1 MSDTQKYVPPSDM
14 NMGPKSNAHQKRNL
28 FVDALALLF
37 GMSSW
42 LGVTSSYLQ
51 LPLIISTMPE
61 GWSMPA
67 YMTVVVQS
75 SNIISFAYVFYQK
88 YAPKKLNDAY
98 LIYFTMS
105 MGCLT
110 AIGMAFF
117 YQNTIT
123 INGKEHSIAYL
134 IFVFLF
140 ATVGTVSSV
149 LFLPF
154 MGRFRECY
162 LVSYMCG
169 QGMNGLFTSILTLI
183 QGIGVPECIPDT
195 DGKLIKYIPPARFG
209 TQTFFLLVF
218 GLLLIST
225 IAFILLNKMEVCKK
239 ELAAG
244 IVMEG
249 NEYYYENE
257 DRHDVA
263 TGEVPE
269 NVLNLSTFNYVKLLS
284 AMVLIGFFGNGIF
297 PGLQSY
303 SSLPYGFLIYH
314 LVASLASIGNA
325 IGSFIAQFVPHT
337 SIRILDFLIVI
348 VIVLGVY
355 IFYAAVK
362 NPFPPFLHTEF
373 GPVFMIIQWMFFIGI
388 QSYMKTSI
396 ATIFRYQEGKSLVL
410 MASTSL
416 VCSVVGSI
424 FNLFIVT
431 YTQLFVSYEPC

>member
-1 MSDTQKYVPPSDM
+1 MADTQKYVLPSDM
-14 NMGPKSNAHQKRNL
+14 DGVGLKSNAHQKRNL

-51 LPLIISTMPE
+51 LPLIVSTIPE

-88 YAPKKLNDAY
+88 YSPKKLNDGH
-98 LIYFTMS
+98 LIYFTMA
-105 MGCLT
+105 MGCIT
-110 AIGMAFF
+110 AMGMAFF
-117 YQNTIT
+117 YQSTMT
-123 INGKEHSIAYL
+123 INGNEHSVAYL

-183 QGIGVPECIPDT
+183 QGIGVPECIT
-195 DGKLIKYIPPARFG
+195 NNGTTTKYIPPARFG
-209 TQTFFLLVF
+209 TQTFFILVF
-218 GLLLIST
+218 ALLLIST
-225 IAFILLNKMEVCKK
+225 IAFILLNNLDVCKK

-244 IVMEG
+244 TVMEG

-257 DRHDVA
+257 DKHDVA
-263 TGEVPE
+263 TGEIPD
-269 NVLNLSTFNYVKLLS
+269 NVLNLSTFNYVKLLL

-325 IGSFIAQFVPHT
+325 LGSFVAQFVSHT

-348 VIVLGVY
+348 VIAIGVF
-355 IFYAAVK
+355 IFYAAAK
-362 NPFPPFLHTEF
+362 SPFPPFINTTF
-373 GPVFMIIQWMFFIGI
+373 GPINMVNYLFFFLDFIPLNI
-388 QSYMKTSI
+388 
-396 ATIFRYQEGKSLVL
+396 R
-410 MASTSL
+410 
-416 VCSVVGSI
+416 
-424 FNLFIVT
+424 FN
-431 YTQLFVSYEPC
+431 

>member
-1 MSDTQKYVPPSDM
+1 MSETQKYIPPSDM
-14 NMGPKSNAHQKRNL
+14 DVGPKSNAHQKRNM
-28 FVDALALLF
+28 FVDALTLLF

-42 LGVTSSYLQ
+42 VDVTSSYLQ
-51 LPLIISTMPE
+51 LPLIVSTIPE

-117 YQNTIT
+117 YQNTVT
-123 INGKEHSIAYL
+123 INGSEHSIAYL

-140 ATVGTVSSV
+140 ATVGTASSV

-183 QGIGVPECIPDT
+183 QGIGVTECIPSNWT
-195 DGKLIKYIPPARFG
+195 DGKSVKYIPPARFG

-218 GLLLIST
+218 AILVLST
-225 IAFILLNKMEVCKK
+225 VAFILLNSLEVCKK

-244 IVMEG
+244 TVMEG
-249 NEYYYENE
+249 NEYYYENKN
-257 DRHDVA
+257 RHVVA
-263 TGEVPE
+263 TGEIPD
-269 NVLNLSTFNYVKLLS
+269 NVLYLSKFNYAKLLS
-284 AMVLIGFFGNGIF
+284 TMVLIGFFGNGIF
-297 PGLQSY
+297 PGLQSF
-303 SSLPYGFLIYH
+303 SSLPNGFLIYH
-314 LVASLASIGNA
+314 LVATLASIGNA
-325 IGSFIAQFVPHT
+325 IGSFVAQFVPHT
-337 SIRILDFLIVI
+337 SIRILDSLIVI
-348 VIVLGVY
+348 VIVIVIGVY
-355 IFYAAVK
+355 IFYAAAK
-362 NPFPPFLHTEF
+362 SPFPPFLNTEF
-373 GPVFMIIQWMFFIGI
+373 G
-388 QSYMKTSI
+388 
-396 ATIFRYQEGKSLVL
+396 
-410 MASTSL
+410 
-416 VCSVVGSI
+416 SI
-424 FNLFIVT
+424 FMVIFVVNFYLF
-431 YTQLFVSYEPC
+431 